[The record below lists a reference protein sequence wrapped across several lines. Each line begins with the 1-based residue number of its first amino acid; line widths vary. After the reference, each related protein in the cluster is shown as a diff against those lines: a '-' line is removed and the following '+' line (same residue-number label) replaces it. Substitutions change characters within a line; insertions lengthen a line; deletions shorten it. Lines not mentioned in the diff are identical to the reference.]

1 MYYLLFFKINFKSDT
16 YVSNLYLQTAQPV
29 IAQPREVL
37 INYNNHSGYPELDS
51 DIGPSELSDIAEE
64 PEDGLTTSEEETSGK
79 STPVTTSKS
88 PSRSPESRS
97 PKSRSPEPRSPELR
111 SPEVVE
117 TVSPAPVEETAQSP
131 ISESPK
137 DQPVPK
143 IESPTSTLSGLKPGT
158 TSWKPEGRAIECY
171 KAENDYP

>member
-1 MYYLLFFKINFKSDT
+1 MYYFLFCFFKLNT

-97 PKSRSPEPRSPELR
+97 PKSRSPEPRSPDLR

>member
-1 MYYLLFFKINFKSDT
+1 MQN
-16 YVSNLYLQTAQPV
+16 AQPV

-64 PEDGLTTSEEETSGK
+64 PEDGLTSSEEETSGK

-97 PKSRSPEPRSPELR
+97 PKSRSPESRSPELR

-117 TVSPAPVEETAQSP
+117 TVSPAPVEDTAQSP
-131 ISESPK
+131 IPESPEG
-137 DQPVPK
+137 QPLPK

-158 TSWKPEGRAIECY
+158 TSWKPEGRAIERH
-171 KAENDYP
+171 KAEKDFPYEKE

>member
-1 MYYLLFFKINFKSDT
+1 M
-16 YVSNLYLQTAQPV
+16 QTAQPV

-131 ISESPK
+131 IPESPE

>member
-1 MYYLLFFKINFKSDT
+1 M
-16 YVSNLYLQTAQPV
+16 YLQTAQPV

-97 PKSRSPEPRSPELR
+97 PKSRSPDPR

-117 TVSPAPVEETAQSP
+117 TVSPTSVEETAQSP

-143 IESPTSTLSGLKPGT
+143 IDSPTSTLSGLKPGT

-171 KAENDYP
+171 KAEND